1 MDHADYGDAY
11 LAGILAQV
19 RTIAIVGASPS
30 WNRPSYFAMKYLQ
43 DKGYRTVPVNP
54 RAAGETILGELCYAE
69 LRDVPQPVDMVQVF
83 RKSEEAGPIAEDA
96 IAIGAKVLWLQLGVY
111 NGAAAERAEAAGL
124 QVVMNRCPKIEYMRL
139 YGEIGRQG
147 VNSNV
152 ITSKRRPVKPAKRLM

>member
-11 LAGILAQV
+11 LAGILGQV